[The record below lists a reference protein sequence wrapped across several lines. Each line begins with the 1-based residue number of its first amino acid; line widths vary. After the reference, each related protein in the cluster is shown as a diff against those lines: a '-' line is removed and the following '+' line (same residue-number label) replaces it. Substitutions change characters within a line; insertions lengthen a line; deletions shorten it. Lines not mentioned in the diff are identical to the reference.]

1 MKDVYTSNPALGDP
15 ASIEGQLSESG
26 TRLDRLRKELAQFQQ
41 LLEEFTGTLPTTTTS
56 TSSGR
61 TTPQPNS
68 NGRRSVTSTGRS
80 PSSVGTNPHHHHNN
94 NNNNRLSVEHARNGG
109 SAASSDRHSLS
120 DDGGESLS
128 RSASDSSVSNPTNPN
143 EARNGHGGRRLTGGP
158 SVGGGGAPKPSSNG

>member
-94 NNNNRLSVEHARNGG
+94 NNNRLSVEHARNGG